1 VPLDAEDCGAAKH
14 ASATTASHLDRR
26 ATRPLASTAA
36 QRPDE
41 IRPMARLE
49 AQDHADVTEF
59 GDNFATP
66 GGAQRWGDWLENSY
80 AIVEPAGTARGPVNI
95 QYG

>member
-1 VPLDAEDCGAAKH
+1 
-14 ASATTASHLDRR
+14 
-26 ATRPLASTAA
+26 
-36 QRPDE
+36 
-41 IRPMARLE
+41 MARLE